1 MRNSRTGEVNNRI
14 IEFEN
19 MKKIAIISIAALMSI
34 SVFAQSNN
42 DGHNLALKVVVEEMV
57 EPFPAT
63 AKLQVENKLNALL
76 TKNGIASMD
85 YLGQFFITARATPLT
100 KDVLPGPPMQI
111 AETMDFTFYIAD
123 YYNQIIFSTA
133 SVTAKG
139 VGTSDAK
146 SYMDAIKKI
155 NLNSPALTKFVEEGR
170 VKIIKY
176 YNEQADKIILK
187 ARALAKQH
195 DYEQALF
202 LVQTI
207 PSECDRYADAIAVGN
222 EIYQEYVDY
231 LCDVNL
237 AAAKMAWVSG
247 QNSKAAEEAGQYLG
261 LIYPEAK
268 CYAEAEALY
277 AEIKGKVLDDWHFE
291 MKRYQDG
298 VDLELARIHSWRDV
312 GVAYGQGQQPTT
324 TNIGFIR

>member
-1 MRNSRTGEVNNRI
+1 
-14 IEFEN
+14 
-19 MKKIAIISIAALMSI
+19 MKKLSIFVMALLT
-34 SVFAQSNN
+34 SVITFAQNSA
-42 DGHNLALKVVVEEMV
+42 DGHNIALKVVVEDMV

-123 YYNQIIFSTA
+123 YYNQIIFATTSI
-133 SVTAKG
+133 SAKG
-139 VGTSDAK
+139 VGQTDAK

-155 NLNSPALTKFVEEGR
+155 NLNSKALTDFVQEGK
-170 VKIIKY
+170 VKIIKF
-176 YNEQADKIILK
+176 YNEQADKMILK
-187 ARALAKQH
+187 ARSLAKQH
-195 DYEQALF
+195 NYEEALV
-202 LVQTI
+202 LMQSI
-207 PSECDRYADAIAVGN
+207 PSECNRYADAIAAGN
-222 EIYQEYVDY
+222 EIYQQYVDY

-237 AAAKMAWVSG
+237 AQAKMAWASG
-247 QNSKAAEEAGQYLG
+247 QNSAAAEEAGQYLA

-268 CYAEAEALY
+268 CYADAEALY
-277 AEIKGKVLDDWHFE
+277 QEIKGKVLDDWHFV
-291 MKRYQDG
+291 MKQYQDG
-298 VDLELARIHSWRDV
+298 VDLERERIRSWRDV
-312 GVAYGQGQQPTT
+312 GVAYGEGQQPTT

>member
-1 MRNSRTGEVNNRI
+1 MLQTKTIN
-14 IEFEN
+14 N
-19 MKKIAIISIAALMSI
+19 MKKTAIFVMAFALS
-34 SVFAQSNN
+34 SVITFAQNN
-42 DGHNLALKVVVEEMV
+42 SSDGHNLALKVLVEELV
-57 EPFPAT
+57 EPFPPTAT
-63 AKLQVENKLNALL
+63 VQVENKLNALL
-76 TKNGIASMD
+76 AKNGIASMD
-85 YLGQFFITARATPLT
+85 YLGQFFITVRATPLT

-123 YYNQIIFSTA
+123 YYSQLIFSTA
-133 SVTAKG
+133 SITAKG
-139 VGTSDAK
+139 VGTTDTK

-155 NLNSPALTKFVEEGR
+155 NLNSSALTQFVTEGKT
-170 VKIIKY
+170 KIIKY

-187 ARALAKQH
+187 ARSLAQQH
-195 DYEQALF
+195 DYEQALY

-207 PSECDRYADAIAVGN
+207 PSECDRYEDAIAAGN
-222 EIYQEYVDY
+222 EIYQQYVDY

-247 QNSKAAEEAGQYLG
+247 QNSAAAERAGEYLA

-268 CYAEAEALY
+268 CYGEAEKLY
-277 AEIKGKVLDDWHFE
+277 AEIKGKVLDDWKFV

-298 VDLELARIHSWRDV
+298 VDLERERIHSWRDV
-312 GVAYGQGQQPTT
+312 GVAYGRGQQPTT